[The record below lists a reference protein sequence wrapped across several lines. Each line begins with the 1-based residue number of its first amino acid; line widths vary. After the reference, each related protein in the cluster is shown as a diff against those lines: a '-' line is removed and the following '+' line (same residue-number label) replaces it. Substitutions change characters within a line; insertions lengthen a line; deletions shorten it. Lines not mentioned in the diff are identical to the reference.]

1 MIQYTLS
8 ASINNAGGSSQALQP
23 ASKFEAL
30 ICLRFGFSFLSK
42 KKKRKDVKSGS
53 CHKSELRHRM
63 NQALR
68 YKSEACVEIMSPL
81 HGKKS
86 LCCESEN
93 ADHPIG
99 LICLLSNS
107 LFCVVWNWSN
117 VCACLWPR
125 GKSLEMWLRKRI
137 LPSSGGGVHSSYTTT
152 EVFRAA
158 TPSGVQLNTWSLQRK
173 HTPPI
178 LPCMFPPQS
187 ITVLCVSTH
196 MNSGNY
202 STFSSCEGEEMIWVL
217 ILK

>member
-42 KKKRKDVKSGS
+42 KKKEKMSNLGAVVNQSSATEWIKRWDKS
-53 CHKSELRHRM
+53 R
-63 NQALR
+63 
-68 YKSEACVEIMSPL
+68 ACVEIMSPL

-196 MNSGNY
+196 MNTGNY

>member
-8 ASINNAGGSSQALQP
+8 ASINNAGGSLQALQP

-42 KKKRKDVKSGS
+42 KKKKRKDVKSGS
-53 CHKSELRHRM
+53 CRKSELRHRM

-68 YKSEACVEIMSPL
+68 DKSEACVEIMSPL

-125 GKSLEMWLRKRI
+125 GKSLEM
-137 LPSSGGGVHSSYTTT
+137 
-152 EVFRAA
+152 
-158 TPSGVQLNTWSLQRK
+158 
-173 HTPPI
+173 
-178 LPCMFPPQS
+178 
-187 ITVLCVSTH
+187 
-196 MNSGNY
+196 
-202 STFSSCEGEEMIWVL
+202 
-217 ILK
+217 